1 MANPKNGNR
10 EMFTHSQAAKYAGVS
25 ASTIKT
31 VVSSEK
37 FKSIF
42 DGQTDVYNDPY
53 GRPPI
58 NLVSKSAIDA
68 WQAALKTMV
77 ADGRGTN
84 RRGGQRFY
92 KIRIP
97 DNRYQDFLTLLSSN
111 GFEAPVTAFKPKA
124 AKATPPVVTEANAAP
139 TPSADVELVEA

>member
-1 MANPKNGNR
+1 MPNAKNGQR

-25 ASTIKT
+25 AAAIKAAIG
-31 VVSSEK
+31 SEK
-37 FKSIF
+37 FASIF
-42 DGQTDVYNDPY
+42 EGQTDVYRDPY
-53 GRPPI
+53 NRPPI

-68 WQAALKTMV
+68 WQAAKATM
-77 ADGRGTN
+77 ASDGRGTN

-97 DNRYQDFLTLLSSN
+97 DNRYQDFLTLLSAN

-124 AKATPPVVTEANAAP
+124 AKAEVNPPPVVTEA
-139 TPSADVELVEA
+139 SADVELVEA